1 MVIKRVFRSF
11 TSPDMGENG
20 LGVEAKQA
28 RYSLTDISGFRF
40 TLHRLVG
47 RSGRLSYRKVQYP
60 FLVPTFTL
68 VPPENSFCS
77 GSESDGLDWN
87 VPGEGKEYA
96 SVASPQA
103 FRMLISLRSYLE
115 NRR

>member
-28 RYSLTDISGFRF
+28 RYSLTDVSGFRF

-47 RSGRLSYRKVQYP
+47 RSGRLSYRRVQYP
-60 FLVPTFTL
+60 FLAPTFTL
-68 VPPENSFCS
+68 VPPEKPFCS
-77 GSESDGLDWN
+77 GSESGLDWN
-87 VPGEGKEYA
+87 VPGVGREFA
-96 SVASPQA
+96 SVASPQT
-103 FRMLISLRSYLE
+103 FRMLISLQSYLE